1 MGKMRG
7 MPSEIHPWAVLLKV
21 GRLAAGSWS
30 SGYRGAFK
38 STSGSLKVI
47 PRGAFSKPP
56 NGVATLRNIDLFT
69 DTSVLVSA
77 AGTLGSSFK
86 FLAYMFIHTHTH
98 ARTFAFANCGD
109 IP

>member
-1 MGKMRG
+1 MRG

-21 GRLAAGSWS
+21 GRLAVGSWS

-56 NGVATLRNIDLFT
+56 NGVATLRFNRDLIT
-69 DTSVLVSA
+69 EASVLVSVM
-77 AGTLGSSFK
+77 LI
-86 FLAYMFIHTHTH
+86 FIYIYKKKK
-98 ARTFAFANCGD
+98 NNNN
-109 IP
+109 